1 MFLALILWGSFKKK
15 KKKRNAEGAL
25 LEVLCSH
32 ADVAERTSPPPAPA
46 DAAAEPCRHGG
57 HPWAWTRR

>member
-15 KKKRNAEGAL
+15 KKKKKAEEKL
-25 LEVLCSH
+25 LEVLSNNT
-32 ADVAERTSPPPAPA
+32 DEAERNPPPPAPTNA
-46 DAAAEPCRHGG
+46 PAEPCRHGG